1 MIDNVVLV
9 FKLYIYIYV
18 YIYMYMS
25 TYTYTYTHFYVIF
38 HYGLSQD
45 IEYNFLCYAAGLNC
59 LSVLNK
65 IVSIC

>member
-1 MIDNVVLV
+1 M
-9 FKLYIYIYV
+9 
-18 YIYMYMS
+18 YMY

-59 LSVLNK
+59 LSILNK
-65 IVSIC
+65 KVSIC